1 MFINFLLIG
10 IFFFN
15 QNLFFIFDNS
25 EKIIFLIL
33 CTLIF
38 LIGLLDDILSLNPWT
53 RLITSG
59 ILLYFFIADLDLSLD
74 KIYIDFILINWKL
87 NTFSTIFT
95 VICILTFINFNNM
108 YDGIN
113 GQSSI
118 YYFVIIIFLIS
129 KNILPIYFSLILI
142 FFIFF
147 SFYNIRNQIY
157 LGDSWFHLISI
168 ILSVFF
174 LYGVNNK
181 IIFVSEM
188 ICLLFIPFVDMIR
201 YLFQD

>member
-1 MFINFLLIG
+1 MVY
-10 IFFFN
+10 FFN

-74 KIYIDFILINWKL
+74 KIYIDFMLINWKL

-142 FFIFF
+142 FFYIFF
-147 SFYNIRNQIY
+147 
-157 LGDSWFHLISI
+157 
-168 ILSVFF
+168 IL
-174 LYGVNNK
+174 
-181 IIFVSEM
+181 
-188 ICLLFIPFVDMIR
+188 
-201 YLFQD
+201 